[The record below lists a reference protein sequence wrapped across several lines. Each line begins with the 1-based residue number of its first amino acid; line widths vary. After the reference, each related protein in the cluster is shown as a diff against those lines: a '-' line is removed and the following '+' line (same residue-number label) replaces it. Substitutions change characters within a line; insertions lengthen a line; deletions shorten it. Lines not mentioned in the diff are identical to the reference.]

1 MSDFSDFMIFPSWHQ
16 PLTRIGNDHVVSV
29 SPFSEIKHLLSTSI
43 WIHEVIKNDY
53 GYCSETHGRIERE
66 RENIFFFLFNI
77 ITAASNNIPVGWQ
90 GKKRASLTQLAR
102 NLMIT
107 NFHPGQLFISP
118 FHLTDILCTG
128 IVPVSQSVCQTHVST
143 EKQRFEFPAS
153 PPMHG
158 PTSVI
163 AYDLVSSESSG
174 QSLAAAC
181 VCIKMNKWRK
191 TFLFTSKNERILRC
205 QGNKKPFIL
214 ENSLNNTDVL
224 SKRCRITQ

>member
-107 NFHPGQLFISP
+107 NFHLGQLFISP

-128 IVPVSQSVCQTHVST
+128 IVPVSLSVRRTWVRKSSGLN
-143 EKQRFEFPAS
+143 S
-153 PPMHG
+153 PPPHQCMAPLVLLHM
-158 PTSVI
+158 TWSVPSQVGNR
-163 AYDLVSSESSG
+163 LQHSPVSLSSARVWFVSG
-174 QSLAAAC
+174 WIDGEKPSCSPQ
-181 VCIKMNKWRK
+181 
-191 TFLFTSKNERILRC
+191 KNERKSGKTL
-205 QGNKKPFIL
+205 
-214 ENSLNNTDVL
+214 
-224 SKRCRITQ
+224 